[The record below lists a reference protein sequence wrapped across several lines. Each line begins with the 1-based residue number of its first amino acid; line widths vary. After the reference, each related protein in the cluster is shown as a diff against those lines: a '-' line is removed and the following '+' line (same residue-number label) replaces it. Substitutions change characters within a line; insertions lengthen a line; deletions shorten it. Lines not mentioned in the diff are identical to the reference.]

1 MEKIHSRTRKR
12 KNRRFKMIS
21 GVFVQDQEEL
31 TEEIE
36 LRLFDRQKHE
46 KIKEEMQGLWE

>member
-1 MEKIHSRTRKR
+1 MK
-12 KNRRFKMIS
+12 S

-36 LRLFDRQKHE
+36 LRIFDRKKHE
-46 KIKEEMQGLWE
+46 RIKEEMQGLWQ